1 MIKAETNPIVEGLR
15 GAHASSIRDASV
27 KVLREFM
34 DEQRAILIRLAD
46 EADATPDGATP
57 VLDAGGAAE
66 KRAQLKQTMAALTE
80 IAA

>member
-27 KVLREFM
+27 KALREFM
-34 DEQRAILIRLAD
+34 DEQRAILTRLAD
-46 EADATPDGATP
+46 EAETAPNGASPVIDAS
-57 VLDAGGAAE
+57 GAAD
-66 KRAQLKQTMAALTE
+66 KRAQLKQTMATLTE